1 MIGLRVEA
9 GPAKVAEELWAGIEW
24 SGVSRVA
31 AALARRP
38 NLAELRD
45 AQRMTPML
53 FAISRAQSERGLEI
67 AKMIFEEVGHFGD
80 EDAQGWGAAEWA
92 VNGGSLALE
101 WLMEHGVP
109 LDLPSKDRGMTPF
122 LLAVE
127 LGQSECATWL
137 AQRAGANKS
146 ALGADGLGAMHIAA
160 QEGHVPMGKALVEL
174 GVDIDAPDCSGRT
187 PLIIALKNA
196 NLRFGRWLLDRQADV
211 GPRSSD
217 GLSALD
223 WAERSAMAREVL
235 GPIIAARARAQEE
248 RRELSLLIDP
258 AAESPER
265 SWL

>member
-1 MIGLRVEA
+1 MTALSAEA
-9 GPAKVAEELWAGIEW
+9 RSAEVAEELWAGIEW

-31 AALARRP
+31 AALALRP

-45 AQRMTPML
+45 AQCMTPML
-53 FAISRAQSERGLEI
+53 FAVSRAQSEDGLAV
-67 AKMIFEEVGHFGD
+67 AKMIFEAGGHLGD
-80 EDAQGWGAAEWA
+80 EDLTGWGAAEWA
-92 VNGGSLALE
+92 ANSGTLALE
-101 WLMEHGVP
+101 WLMAQGVS
-109 LDLPSKDRGMTPF
+109 LNLPSKDRGMTPF

-127 LGQSECATWL
+127 LGQSQCAKWL
-137 AQRAGANKS
+137 AQRAGANKD

-235 GPIIAARARAQEE
+235 GPMIADRARAQEE